1 MAYDPSMYEARRRGY
16 TENYAAQA
24 AANQYSRTLSQQRGA
39 RQRQDALRQYERA
52 QPQLVRAYSQ
62 RNLVSPN
69 VRSGIFSRAMQ
80 EFAGERARG
89 LSDFDMA
96 QAEQMRGLIW
106 RMLVCYSSTVRCW
119 GIWNQIRLE
128 RLQMLPVSCLHLE
141 QEQCNGCS
149 SL

>member
-24 AANQYSRTLSQQRGA
+24 AANQYSRTLSQQRGSRA
-39 RQRQDALRQYERA
+39 RQQALRQYEQA

-96 QAEQMRGLIW
+96 QAEQMRGFDLEDA
-106 RMLVCYSSTVRCW
+106 
-119 GIWNQIRLE
+119 RLLQQY
-128 RLQMLPVSCLHLE
+128 RQMLGDMESDKAREIADAARQLFAFRA
-141 QEQCNGCS
+141 GAM
-149 SL
+149 

>member
-1 MAYDPSMYEARRRGY
+1 MAYDPSLFEARRRGY

-24 AANQYSRTLSQQRGA
+24 AANQYSRTLSQQRGS

-89 LSDFDMA
+89 LSDFDMG
-96 QAEQMRGLIW
+96 QAEQMRGFDLEDA
-106 RMLVCYSSTVRCW
+106 
-119 GIWNQIRLE
+119 RLLQQY
-128 RLQMLPVSCLHLE
+128 RQMLGDLE
-141 QEQCNGCS
+141 ADKAREIADAARQLFAFRAGAM
-149 SL
+149 